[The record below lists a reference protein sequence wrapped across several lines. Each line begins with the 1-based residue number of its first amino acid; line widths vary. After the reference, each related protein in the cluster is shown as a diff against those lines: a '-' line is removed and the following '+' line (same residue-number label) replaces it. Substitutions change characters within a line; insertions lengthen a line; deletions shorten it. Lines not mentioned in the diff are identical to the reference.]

1 MAHIFLSDLKM
12 TLDNCIAELDEIH
25 PLFCKN
31 PESDFTRNRK
41 LCFHDYIQLMLQM
54 QSKSVSN
61 ELLDFFEHSLASP
74 SKSAFTQQRY
84 KLLPEGWSFLFHI
97 FVERCRGLSDHLY
110 QGYRLLA
117 CDGSDVNIA
126 RNPSDERTFI
136 HEGEKGYNAIHINAL
151 YDITNKTYCDFL
163 VQGKKKLHER
173 AALNT
178 MVDRYTDPVPAILMA
193 DRGYESF
200 NVFAHLIR
208 KNMNF
213 VIRMKDINS
222 NGILSSY
229 DLPDREFDTY
239 IETKLTRRH
248 TKETLGTPNT
258 YTILQPG
265 SDFDFL
271 DKNCTYYDIKFRI
284 VRILLD
290 NGAYICIATNLS
302 AEEFPLEEIK
312 KLYRMRWSEE
322 TSFRELKYTI
332 GLINWHSS
340 KYDGILQEIN
350 ARMILYNFCELVTAH
365 AVVKTGDHTKHVYKI
380 NFATAVNICR
390 AYLKHVGDE
399 TETMLLI
406 QKHLTPVRSD
416 RKYPIKLRPKRNRD
430 FMYRAA

>member
-1 MAHIFLSDLKM
+1 MTHIFLSNLKS
-12 TLDNCIAELDEIH
+12 TLDNCITELDEIH
-25 PLFCKN
+25 SMFCRN

-41 LCFHDYIQLMLQM
+41 LSFREYIQFMLQM

-61 ELLDFFEHSLASP
+61 EILDFFEHSLSAP

-84 KLLPEGWSFLFHI
+84 KLLPEGWNFLFHS
-97 FVERCRGLSDHLY
+97 FVNQCRTLSDNLY
-110 QGYRLLA
+110 NGYRLLA
-117 CDGSDVNIA
+117 CDGSDVNISY
-126 RNPSDERTFI
+126 NPTDERTFI

-173 AALNT
+173 SALNT
-178 MVDRYTDPVPAILMA
+178 MIDRYSDPVRAILMA

-200 NVFAHLIR
+200 NTFAHLIR
-208 KNMNF
+208 KGMYF

-222 NGILSSY
+222 NGILSAY
-229 DLPDREFDTY
+229 DLPDSEFDTH
-239 IETKLTRRH
+239 IRTTLTRRH
-248 TKETLGTPNT
+248 TKETLGNPNT
-258 YTILQPG
+258 YTILQP
-265 SDFDFL
+265 STDFDFL
-271 DKNCTYYDIKFRI
+271 DENCMYYDIEFRI
-284 VRILLD
+284 VRIRLD
-290 NGAYICIATNLS
+290 NGTYICIATNLS
-302 AEEFPLEEIK
+302 EEEFPLEEIK

-350 ARMILYNFCELVTAH
+350 ARMILYNFCELVTSH
-365 AVVKTGDHTKHVYKI
+365 AVVKTSKNTKHVYKI

-390 AYLKHVGDE
+390 AYLKHGGDE

-406 QKHLTPVRSD
+406 QKYLTPVRYN
-416 RKYPIKLRPKRNRD
+416 RKYPINLRPKRNRD
-430 FMYRAA
+430 FMYRVA

>member
-1 MAHIFLSDLKM
+1 MAHIFLSDLKK
-12 TLDNCIAELDEIH
+12 TLDNCIAELHEIH
-25 PLFCKN
+25 FMFCKN

-41 LCFHDYIQLMLQM
+41 LSFHDYIQLMLQM

-61 ELLDFFEHSLASP
+61 EILDFFEHSLSTP
-74 SKSAFTQQRY
+74 TKSAFTQQRY
-84 KLLPEGWSFLFHI
+84 KLLPEGWDFLFHI
-97 FVERCRGLSDHLY
+97 FVEQCRTLSDNLY

-126 RNPSDERTFI
+126 RDSSDERNFI

-151 YDITNKTYCDFL
+151 YDITNRTYCDFL

-178 MVDRYTDPVPAILMA
+178 MVDRYTDLVPAILMA

-208 KNMNF
+208 KNMKF
-213 VIRMKDINS
+213 VIRIKDINS
-222 NGILSSY
+222 NGTLSAY
-229 DLPDREFDTY
+229 DLPNSEFDTF
-239 IETKLTRRH
+239 ISTTLTRRH
-248 TKETLGTPNT
+248 TKETLGNPNT
-258 YTILQPG
+258 YTILQPVT
-265 SDFDFL
+265 DFDFL
-271 DKNCTYYDIKFRI
+271 DKNCMYYNIEFRI

-290 NGAYICIATNLS
+290 NGTYICIATNLPQ
-302 AEEFPLEEIK
+302 EDFPLEEIK

-350 ARMILYNFCELVTAH
+350 ARMILYNFCELVTSQ
-365 AVVKTGDHTKHVYKI
+365 AVVKTGKNTKHVYKI

-390 AYLKHVGDE
+390 AYLKHGSDE
-399 TETMLLI
+399 NEIMLLI
-406 QKHLTPVRSD
+406 QRYLTPVRSN